1 MSGTEWKLDNDYKT
15 VTITFPTDPP
25 VDIRLDT
32 SQIDE
37 HLQRLGQFRSRM
49 KPDIAFDWALG
60 QKVGA
65 VPDPRYVTEPEVMQ
79 GNSLLHI
86 RRYARRLCSLYLWK
100 AGNGEF
106 FSTGLRLAH
115 VFTQSGP
122 DSDVP
127 LSKPAASRWFA
138 LDGIH
143 LRPNSSI

>member
-86 RRYARRLCSLYLWK
+86 RDPRFGWLHYILPRDEAKKL
-100 AGNGEF
+100 GEF
-106 FSTGLRLAH
+106 LVAQAEL
-115 VFTQSGP
+115 P
-122 DSDVP
+122 EEVP
-127 LSKPAASRWFA
+127 EEDKR
-138 LDGIH
+138 
-143 LRPNSSI
+143 N